1 MILLLNHR
9 VLLSGNNL
17 LKISKDTILTL
28 ATFFSLLILFYV
40 LGYWLIYR
48 MGQATPLMLSV
59 GIATLVTCII
69 RKRNLASLGWR
80 WGAWKYQW
88 MSYLIP
94 FIIVL
99 VAYLIIW
106 IGGFGEFYNV
116 DFILEQKENY
126 NLVNWS
132 NAGILLF
139 HFALVASISFFVTLP
154 SVLGEELGWR
164 GLLVPELSKF
174 MSFTGVALV
183 SGLVWSVWHWPLIF
197 MGLFGNNVTP
207 LYYQLLIFT
216 LLMLSSSVIMAYLRL
231 KTDSL
236 WTAVIYHASWN
247 VFIQKLFT
255 PITETNTKSDWYID
269 EFGAITALVACCVA
283 VIFWKKGINEFEKKY
298 VS

>member
-1 MILLLNHR
+1 
-9 VLLSGNNL
+9 
-17 LKISKDTILTL
+17 
-28 ATFFSLLILFYV
+28 
-40 LGYWLIYR
+40 
-48 MGQATPLMLSV
+48 
-59 GIATLVTCII
+59 
-69 RKRNLASLGWR
+69 
-80 WGAWKYQW
+80 
-88 MSYLIP
+88 
-94 FIIVL
+94 
-99 VAYLIIW
+99 
-106 IGGFGEFYNV
+106 
-116 DFILEQKENY
+116 
-126 NLVNWS
+126 
-132 NAGILLF
+132 
-139 HFALVASISFFVTLP
+139 
-154 SVLGEELGWR
+154 
-164 GLLVPELSKF
+164 